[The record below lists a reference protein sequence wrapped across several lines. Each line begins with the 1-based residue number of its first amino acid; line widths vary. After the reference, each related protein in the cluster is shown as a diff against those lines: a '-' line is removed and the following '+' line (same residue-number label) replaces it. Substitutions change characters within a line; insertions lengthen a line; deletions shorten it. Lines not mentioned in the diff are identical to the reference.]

1 MRLEREVTRV
11 EERHRRVGIVAFER
25 LRSRRQEERIVL
37 APDRQEWRLVGAEI
51 LLESR
56 VERDVALIVAEK
68 VELNLVGA
76 GPCQVEV
83 VEVLPV
89 RRNGRFIGDAVS
101 ILPARGLRGQ
111 EGPQRSEEHT
121 SELQSLMRNSY

>member
-1 MRLEREVTRV
+1 MARTACALRTRAAPCPRSGRHGGSVGGSVCQEVSDARRNLAGMRLEREVTRV

-56 VERDVALIVAEK
+56 VERDVAFIVAEK
-68 VELNLVGA
+68 VEL
-76 GPCQVEV
+76 
-83 VEVLPV
+83 
-89 RRNGRFIGDAVS
+89 
-101 ILPARGLRGQ
+101 
-111 EGPQRSEEHT
+111 RSEKG
-121 SELQSLMRNSY
+121 RVGKGGV